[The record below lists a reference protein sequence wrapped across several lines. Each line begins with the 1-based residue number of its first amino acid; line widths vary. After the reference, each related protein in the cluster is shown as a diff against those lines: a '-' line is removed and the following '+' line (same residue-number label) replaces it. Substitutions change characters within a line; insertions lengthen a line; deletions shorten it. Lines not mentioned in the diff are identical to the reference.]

1 MSDPSGEAHH
11 PYFDL
16 PRPVVL
22 GHRGAA
28 GTVPENT
35 LESFAA
41 ALAAGATVL
50 ESDVHV
56 TRDGVPVLLHDP
68 EVDRALA
75 LGDLANRDYSSA
87 LERLDRYLAARSEI
101 ALDTYGIY
109 LYTLAR
115 NGRMAEARAFM
126 DRAGFQS
133 IPSAVVAPF
142 LSWFV
147 DRFELDEPQASLTT
161 QAALRD

>member
-1 MSDPSGEAHH
+1 MGSNSDNVLLMTGLDDEG
-11 PYFDL
+11 
-16 PRPVVL
+16 PVGRRRTDVVGL
-22 GHRGAA
+22 RRGAA
-28 GTVPENT
+28 HDGT
-35 LESFAA
+35 
-41 ALAAGATVL
+41 LAA
-50 ESDVHV
+50 E
-56 TRDGVPVLLHDP
+56 
-68 EVDRALA
+68 
-75 LGDLANRDYSSA
+75 A
-87 LERLDRYLAARSEI
+87 LERLDRYLAARGEI